1 MRPSSLAI
9 PLFLAGCLPTASI
22 AATKGAPITV
32 KGWVLD
38 SACAYTKGLEKPISR
53 DCAIACAK
61 KGSPLVILRDDG
73 VIFLPVDEATPAT
86 GQNERLMPFAGKLVT
101 AKGRSFTRGGS
112 QALVIEK
119 LEAAK

>member
-1 MRPSSLAI
+1 MRTSSLAI
-9 PLFLAGCLPTASI
+9 ALIFASCLTTAI
-22 AATKGAPITV
+22 GETKGTPVTV

-73 VIFLPVDEATPAT
+73 VIFLPVDDATPAV
-86 GQNERLMPFAGKLVT
+86 GQNEKLMPFAGKLVT
-101 AKGRSFTRGGS
+101 VKGRSFTRAGS

-119 LEAAK
+119 IEAAK